1 MSSHEQWLL
10 DLASKYDHDCMLEL
24 CRFKAKRLKSSTNA
38 AVLELQGMLRQ
49 YEEVDEEISHLE
61 KRSRRC
67 RDADKELDRR
77 LERMRYYVLSNDVN
91 KELRKQQGPI
101 RGRKGDIPIAAATL
115 ASVVGARGALPIGVS
130 LLRAFRAS
138 QSTRGSGTAAPVTIS
153 IDDAGGP
160 GAAAAATLDS
170 VRLVE
175 AATRE
180 ATQRITLPCRAARH
194 RILAAPPTWQLGE
207 RWVADLPKLRCRA
220 IGTAAENGVAELR
233 IVKDTRPKDAMIPR
247 GDMIKL
253 PNEMS
258 NVTPGKMVEL
268 WLEIVTI
275 CDPYDQMCWQAR
287 LAPEP
292 EPAAM

>member
-10 DLASKYDHDCMLEL
+10 DLASKYDHDCILEL

-38 AVLELQGMLRQ
+38 AVLMLQGMLRQ

-115 ASVVGARGALPIGVS
+115 ASVVA
-130 LLRAFRAS
+130 
-138 QSTRGSGTAAPVTIS
+138 IS
-153 IDDAGGP
+153 IDDAGDP

-233 IVKDTRPKDAMIPR
+233 IVKDRRPKDAMIPR